1 MPMKPEKKNRIISI
15 FSAIITVVCFIIIVL
30 LLVNY
35 LNVKAENEDLR
46 SQLEESSQTGTLI
59 PNRQIVENIVF
70 EL

>member
-1 MPMKPEKKNRIISI
+1 MKAEKKNRIISI